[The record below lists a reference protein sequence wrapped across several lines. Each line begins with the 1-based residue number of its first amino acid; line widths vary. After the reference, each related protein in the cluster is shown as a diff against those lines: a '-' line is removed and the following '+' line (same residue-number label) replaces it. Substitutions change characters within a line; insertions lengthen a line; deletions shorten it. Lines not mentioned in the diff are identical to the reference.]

1 MTVQEASRS
10 IDWNCAFL
18 MGSLSALSAGLQNSG
33 VGTVVA
39 EMILKV
45 FGQNPSTFLITTVL
59 FFTIAILTQLMS
71 NTATIL
77 LFMPIAISV
86 AESIGV
92 SVYPVAM
99 IVTLAGAGIVCDSIC
114 RSAEYAGGGLDKLQ
128 IYGFCKGRHTDGIAY
143 LSCCYMLNS
152 NCNAILERG
161 GNDGP

>member
-1 MTVQEASRS
+1 
-10 IDWNCAFL
+10 
-18 MGSLSALSAGLQNSG
+18 
-33 VGTVVA
+33 
-39 EMILKV
+39 MILKV

-99 IVTLAGAGIVCDSIC
+99 EFVKVGIPMVLLTYLVVICLIPIVMP
-114 RSAEYAGGGLDKLQ
+114 
-128 IYGFCKGRHTDGIAY
+128 F
-143 LSCCYMLNS
+143 
-152 NCNAILERG
+152 
-161 GNDGP
+161 